1 MLARPRGAINIVLYY
16 RIQFRNLQ
24 EKALR
29 DYAERLTSPSVG
41 ENVLTTFLQ
50 ARNIR
55 DVCQTFNI
63 LEQSWWLKLLI
74 LSYMLVT
81 LLYSIAS
88 LALV

>member
-1 MLARPRGAINIVLYY
+1 MYRHILRVTWERSFINLF
-16 RIQFRNLQ
+16 QFRSLQ
-24 EKALR
+24 EKALK

-55 DVCQTFNI
+55 DVCQSFNI

-81 LLYSIAS
+81 NCISRRLSI
-88 LALV
+88 